1 MSEVRTRR
9 RGYAVRSYDRA
20 TTTDGKKH
28 PADSKYSTVAD
39 PQDHRFAGADWPDII
54 RRLTLVSL
62 GLFKTVGLLG
72 QGAVMK
78 GLGISPEDLAYGTV
92 AKVLADEV
100 KYRKEKGPLLPF
112 LVLALKRD
120 FLDLLRQ
127 KSWVTTDII
136 DGDERRNAKQ
146 DRTIRPDSLTD
157 EPVTPDVI
165 LRKRIMEQVR
175 SDQELVD
182 YTVAAL
188 EMNITKPADLADL
201 LSTSATDIQN
211 RKKRLFRALSKAP
224 NLRGA

>member
-1 MSEVRTRR
+1 MKFERDGRITPSGR
-9 RGYAVRSYDRA
+9 YDRA
-20 TTTDGKKH
+20 ARPTAKNI
-28 PADSKYSTVAD
+28 PLIRSTVRVED
-39 PQDHRFAGADWPDII
+39 LQDHRFAGADWPDII
-54 RRLTLVSL
+54 RRLALVSL

-72 QGAVMK
+72 QDAVMK

-100 KYRKEKGPLLPF
+100 KYRKDRGPLLPF

-136 DGDERRNAKQ
+136 DGDESRTAKQ
-146 DRTIRPDSLTD
+146 DHTIRPDSLTGD
-157 EPVTPDVI
+157 QVTPDFL
-165 LRKRIMEQVR
+165 LRKRIMDQVKG
-175 SDQELVD
+175 DQELVD

-188 EMNITKPADLADL
+188 EMNITKPADFADL
-201 LSTSATDIQN
+201 LATSAADIQN

-224 NLRGA
+224 NLRGV